1 MGALPPVPLRVLVVD
16 DNHDAADSLA
26 LLLKCWGYA
35 PAVAYDGP
43 AALALAAAEPPPV
56 ALLDIGLPG
65 MDGCEVARRLRTLPG
80 TARALLVAV
89 TGHGQE
95 EDVRRCYEAGIDL
108 HLIKPIDPE
117 ELRATLQARLVH

>member
-1 MGALPPVPLRVLVVD
+1 MGALPPAPLRVLVVD

-43 AALALAAAEPPPV
+43 AALALAAAEPPAA
-56 ALLDIGLPG
+56 ALLDISLPG
-65 MDGCEVARRLRTLPG
+65 MDGCEVARRLRALSG